1 MSQDKVIPVKVAL
14 RARPLIPRETSE
26 GCQQCLEFIPGEPQ
40 VVIGTKSFTYDFAFS
55 PNTSQELVYD
65 RAVANLVKGVF
76 KGYNATVLAYGQTGS
91 GKTYTMGSGYNI
103 SLEEDEDLAGVIP
116 RVVRQL
122 YRGIQE
128 REESHTFVVRVSF
141 LEIYNEDLHDLLS
154 SNSSKDLAIR
164 EDPEGGILIPGLTE
178 TVVSSPEDTILC
190 LEHGS
195 THRTTGATAMNATSS
210 RSHAIFTI
218 MVEQQSREDSN
229 DFMKSKFH
237 LVDLAGSERCKRTQA
252 EGGRFKEGVNINLGL
267 LALGNVISAL
277 GDESQ
282 KRSHIPYRDSKLTRL
297 LQDSLGGN
305 SHTVMI
311 ACVSPSDSNMEETLN
326 TLRYADRARKIK
338 NKPIVNRD
346 PQAAE
351 ILRLKGV
358 VQQLQV
364 QLMQNGGV
372 PGKFEGSI
380 DIKALK
386 ERIKELEEENHKL
399 SKELESAVDN
409 STGLC
414 EKIIKTELARDR
426 LKERLRDLRQQ
437 AGLTLNITQELEIS
451 GELKD
456 KVDAMKDLSRKIQE
470 FPEEEH
476 ELSTIE
482 EETKTESSGSSPVP
496 DEFDAKHALCQAKLS
511 KELQELNRLI
521 NLKQDLASQ
530 LSENDGRLDN
540 MRVEYEKNVK
550 ELESQLENL
559 MKEKEQL
566 QAALDS
572 AKAQTNANKISEQ
585 RRQRLKELEKELAA
599 KKKELLE
606 KNKIVKMKESTDKQ
620 VTKMNTDIQTMK
632 QQRVKLMKQMKEEAD
647 NFRKWKQ
654 SKEKEVMQLK
664 AKDRKREYEMT
675 KMARN
680 HEKQQGVLKRKA
692 EEAAAANKRL
702 KEVLEKRKAV
712 AAERSKC
719 PENERNRYQLQVKSL
734 LNQDLEIAVSLREA
748 QHHLQSLMNDRKEL
762 TKQLS
767 DLKDKLLNGPPK
779 KKYAWGGAGD
789 TKESSDEDKEEIK
802 KQIRTLEQDLELRNA
817 QIADLQQKIVDAE
830 DGFRSKNLESIVSL
844 GQAKT
849 GMNYLLDQA
858 VIAKCAQSRV
868 ACELRHQRNT
878 VEDLTKQTEKME
890 EELKSVRHI
899 HQEELLAQQRQ
910 YEDRAA
916 AANKR
921 LKEVLEKRKA
931 VAAERSKCPENER
944 NRYQLQVKSLLNQDL
959 EIAVS
964 LKEAQHHL
972 QSLMNDRKE
981 LTKQLSDLKDK
992 LLNGPPKK
1000 KYAWGGAGD
1009 TKESSDEDKEEIKKQ
1024 IRTLEQDLELRNA
1037 QIADLQ
1043 QKIVDAEDGFR
1054 SKNLESIVSLGQ
1066 AKTGMN
1072 YLLDQ
1077 AVIAK
1082 CAQSRVACELRHQRN
1097 TVEDLTKQTEKMEEE
1112 LKSVRHIHQEELLAQ
1127 QRQYEDRILYLLRQL
1142 KTKKEDEPLLN
1153 STLDEQTKER
1163 LKFQEQEIERLSG
1176 LHEELQKKMEE
1187 CEVLKKELTLA
1198 KYQGRKM
1205 SLMPT
1210 ITRADGSPYFTPP
1223 NPLLRKKKPK
1233 SQRTEA
1239 ELMLDFD
1246 DFSDTD
1252 SDDFIKKKP
1261 KSQRT
1266 EAELMLDF
1274 DDFSDTDSDDF
1285 IADDKNDKDWTKTPL
1300 YKTKNQRRK
1309 TYSEISKDSDK
1320 SSSGPGGGKFCSCK
1334 GNCQTKR
1341 CCCRKSLGLCV
1352 DSCGCNPDTCVNRE
1366 GNSENVSQTSSG
1378 GLNTT
1383 FNVGLDQ
1390 SGPGSADSTFN
1401 ANTSVG
1407 RATRK
1412 ALAAMNASQEEK
1424 PRRTRKSRES
1434 TKRPSASSL
1443 YKLESENSEGKA
1455 EDEDSDPITD
1465 LGQGGLKKKRR
1476 LLKQENSSFF
1486 PSITDEA

>member
-734 LNQDLEIAVSLREA
+734 LNQDLEIAVSL
-748 QHHLQSLMNDRKEL
+748 
-762 TKQLS
+762 
-767 DLKDKLLNGPPK
+767 
-779 KKYAWGGAGD
+779 
-789 TKESSDEDKEEIK
+789 
-802 KQIRTLEQDLELRNA
+802 
-817 QIADLQQKIVDAE
+817 
-830 DGFRSKNLESIVSL
+830 
-844 GQAKT
+844 
-849 GMNYLLDQA
+849 
-858 VIAKCAQSRV
+858 
-868 ACELRHQRNT
+868 
-878 VEDLTKQTEKME
+878 
-890 EELKSVRHI
+890 
-899 HQEELLAQQRQ
+899 
-910 YEDRAA
+910 
-916 AANKR
+916 
-921 LKEVLEKRKA
+921 
-931 VAAERSKCPENER
+931 
-944 NRYQLQVKSLLNQDL
+944 
-959 EIAVS
+959 
-964 LKEAQHHL
+964 KEAQHHL

-1252 SDDFIKKKP
+1252 SDDFI
-1261 KSQRT
+1261 
-1266 EAELMLDF
+1266 
-1274 DDFSDTDSDDF
+1274 
-1285 IADDKNDKDWTKTPL
+1285 ADDKNDKDWTKTPL

-1309 TYSEISKDSDK
+1309 NYGEISKDSDK
-1320 SSSGPGGGKFCSCK
+1320 SSSGPGGGGKFCSCK

-1352 DSCGCNPDTCVNRE
+1352 DGCGCNPDTCVNRE